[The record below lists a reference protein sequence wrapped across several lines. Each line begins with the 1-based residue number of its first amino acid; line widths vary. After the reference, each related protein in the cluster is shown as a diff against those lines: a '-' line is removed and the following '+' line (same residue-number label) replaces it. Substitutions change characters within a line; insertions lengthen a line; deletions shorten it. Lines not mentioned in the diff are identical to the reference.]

1 MNTRCLRYTVSGQAK
16 ALSIPPGE
24 YAGNGE
30 TQRKRP
36 GKKRDTLLYYIGEI
50 YRGEGKGG
58 LLRKGG
64 KGDAEGRGI
73 YREREEKGHFGEEKG
88 MFRGRE
94 RDVSGRKI
102 AEGIGI
108 GREIN

>member
-1 MNTRCLRYTVSGQAK
+1 MEKEK
-16 ALSIPPGE
+16 AGEEKGHIIILYRGNLS
-24 YAGNGE
+24 
-30 TQRKRP
+30 
-36 GKKRDTLLYYIGEI
+36 
-50 YRGEGKGG
+50 GEGKGG

>member
-1 MNTRCLRYTVSGQAK
+1 
-16 ALSIPPGE
+16 
-24 YAGNGE
+24 
-30 TQRKRP
+30 
-36 GKKRDTLLYYIGEI
+36 
-50 YRGEGKGG
+50 
-58 LLRKGG
+58 LRKGG

>member
-1 MNTRCLRYTVSGQAK
+1 MEKGKV
-16 ALSIPPGE
+16 GE
-24 YAGNGE
+24 
-30 TQRKRP
+30 
-36 GKKRDTLLYYIGEI
+36 GKGHIIILYRGI
-50 YRGEGKGG
+50 YQGEGKGG

-94 RDVSGRKI
+94 RGVSGRKI
-102 AEGIGI
+102 AEGIEI

>member
-1 MNTRCLRYTVSGQAK
+1 MGKEK
-16 ALSIPPGE
+16 AGE
-24 YAGNGE
+24 EKGHIII
-30 TQRKRP
+30 
-36 GKKRDTLLYYIGEI
+36 L
-50 YRGEGKGG
+50 YRGNLSGRGKRGIVA
-58 LLRKGG
+58 KGR
-64 KGDAEGRGI
+64 ERRCRREGI